1 MTDPGR
7 ESSVDQQ
14 AEATARS
21 LGQMVVGRSLTA
33 DEAAAM
39 TTIFKAA
46 AQALQHGFI
55 TRLAEQVKAERET
68 ESVEEFFENIKPD

>member
-1 MTDPGR
+1 MAEPGR
-7 ESSVDQQ
+7 EPSVDQQ
-14 AEATARS
+14 VADAARS
-21 LGQMVVGRSLTA
+21 LGRSVLGRELDA
-33 DEAAAM
+33 DELAAM

-46 AQALQHGFI
+46 TQALQHGFI